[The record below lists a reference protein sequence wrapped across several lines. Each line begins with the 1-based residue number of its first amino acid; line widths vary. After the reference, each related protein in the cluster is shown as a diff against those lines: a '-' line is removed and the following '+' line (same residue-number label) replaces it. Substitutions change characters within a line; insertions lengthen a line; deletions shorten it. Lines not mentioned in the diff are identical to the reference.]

1 MEIKIKDHDQLTS
14 KLFNLLTKEDFERG
28 YIYMPYD
35 IGISA
40 QIKIKSNMEDR
51 IKERSPYGDHI
62 VGFVRNERKFS
73 LVLDEEGQKLWDE
86 SLSDKIKQI
95 DRYGSN

>member
-1 MEIKIKDHDQLTS
+1 MTNHDLTS
-14 KLFNLLTKEDFERG
+14 QLFSLLTKEDFERG

-40 QIKIKSNMEDR
+40 QIKIGEDMVDR
-51 IKERSPYGDHI
+51 IKEYSPYGDHI
-62 VGFVRNERKFS
+62 IGFVRNVRKFG
-73 LVLDEEGQKLWDE
+73 LVLDKEGQRLWDE

-95 DRYGSN
+95 DLYGSE

>member
-1 MEIKIKDHDQLTS
+1 MIKQELTS
-14 KLFNLLTKEDFERG
+14 QLWDLLTKEDFERG

-40 QIKIKSNMEDR
+40 QIKIGENMEKR
-51 IKERSPYGDHI
+51 IKNISPYGDHI
-62 VGFVRNERKFS
+62 VGFVRNERKFG

-86 SLSDKIKQI
+86 SYRDKIKWI
-95 DRYGSN
+95 NLYGSE

>member
-1 MEIKIKDHDQLTS
+1 
-14 KLFNLLTKEDFERG
+14 
-28 YIYMPYD
+28 MPFD

-40 QIKIKSNMEDR
+40 QIKIREDMVDR

-62 VGFVRNERKFS
+62 VGFVRNERNFG

-86 SLSDKIKQI
+86 NYRDKIKWI
-95 DRYGSN
+95 NLYGSE

>member
-1 MEIKIKDHDQLTS
+1 MTNHELTS
-14 KLFNLLTKEDFERG
+14 QLFSLLTKEDFERG

-40 QIKIKSNMEDR
+40 QIKIREDMVDR
-51 IKERSPYGDHI
+51 IKEYSPYGDHI
-62 VGFVRNERKFS
+62 IGFARNERKFG

-86 SLSDKIKQI
+86 KLSDKIKQI
-95 DRYGSN
+95 DLYGSE

>member
-1 MEIKIKDHDQLTS
+1 MAHKELKSQLLS
-14 KLFNLLTKEDFERG
+14 LLTKEDFEGG
-28 YIYMPYD
+28 YIYMPFD

-40 QIKIKSNMEDR
+40 QIKIGEDMVDR
-51 IKERSPYGDHI
+51 IKEYSPYGDHI
-62 VGFVRNERKFS
+62 VGFVRNVRKFG

-95 DRYGSN
+95 DLYGSE

>member
-1 MEIKIKDHDQLTS
+1 MTNHELTS
-14 KLFNLLTKEDFERG
+14 QLFSLLTKEDFERG

-40 QIKIKSNMEDR
+40 QIKIGEDMVDR
-51 IKERSPYGDHI
+51 IKEYSPYGDHI
-62 VGFVRNERKFS
+62 IGFARNERKFG

-86 SLSDKIKQI
+86 KLSEKIQWI
-95 DRYGSN
+95 SRYGSE

>member
-1 MEIKIKDHDQLTS
+1 MTHNELTLQLWD
-14 KLFNLLTKEDFERG
+14 LLTKEDIKKG
-28 YIYMPYD
+28 YIYMPFD

-40 QIKIKSNMEDR
+40 QIKIGENMVDR

-62 VGFVRNERKFS
+62 IGFVRHERKFG
-73 LVLDEEGQKLWDE
+73 LVLDEEGQRLWDE

-95 DRYGSN
+95 DLYGSE

>member
-1 MEIKIKDHDQLTS
+1 MTNHELTS
-14 KLFNLLTKEDFERG
+14 QFFNLLTKEDFERG

-40 QIKIKSNMEDR
+40 QIKIREDMVDR
-51 IKERSPYGDHI
+51 IKEYSPYGDHI
-62 VGFVRNERKFS
+62 IGFARIERKFG

-86 SLSDKIKQI
+86 NYRDKLKWINL
-95 DRYGSN
+95 YGSE